1 MEHGNVESHLFVVCR
16 GDEQKAEVKKRFK
29 DETPGNSSFCMRE
42 QERYPYRIKLDF
54 QSCAFLPSLE
64 DDILALSQW
73 LETNFGLKIQGY
85 WLATT
90 DLEYRGEVLDGE
102 ILYTSL
108 NWLRYCTIEHIAKL
122 RKIAEERFPA
132 DFKQE

>member
-1 MEHGNVESHLFVVCR
+1 
-16 GDEQKAEVKKRFK
+16 
-29 DETPGNSSFCMRE
+29 MRE

-54 QSCAFLPSLE
+54 QSCEFLPSLE